1 MAYGTKNFDKFIP
14 ELWSARLLQ
23 NLDNTHVFANCVN
36 RDYEGEI
43 KNIGDTVHIQKFG
56 DITVSDYTKASG
68 VGTPADPGGGSTV
81 SLVIDQAKYFN
92 FKVEDIEA
100 VQANVNLME
109 KAMQRAAYAVGE
121 VTDKYIAAM
130 VDDEAVTFEFGTE
143 SAPKA
148 LSASN
153 AYDTLVDL
161 KVQFNKKNI
170 PSIGRFVVVPPEFL
184 GLLEKD
190 DRYTKYTQ
198 NQDVKANGIKGK
210 VAGFDIYESNNVVT
224 KEVGSSQKVLHYH
237 IMAGTDMAISYAG
250 QISKIEAYRPEASF
264 SDACKGLY
272 VFGAKIV
279 EPSAICRMDCT
290 F

>member
-1 MAYGTKNFDKFIP
+1 MEI
-14 ELWSARLLQ
+14 R
-23 NLDNTHVFANCVN
+23 NL
-36 RDYEGEI
+36 
-43 KNIGDTVHIQKFG
+43 GDTVHIQKFG
-56 DITVSDYTKASG
+56 DITVSDYTKATG
-68 VGTPADPGGGSTV
+68 VGSPAEPGGGSTV
-81 SLVIDQAKYFN
+81 ALTIDQAKYFN

-109 KAMQRAAYAVGE
+109 KAMQRAAYAVAE
-121 VTDKYIAAM
+121 MTDQFIAAM
-130 VDDEAVTFEFGTE
+130 VDDSAVTFEFGTE

-148 LSASN
+148 LTAAN

-161 KVQFNKKNI
+161 KVQFNKRNI
-170 PSIGRFVVVPPEFL
+170 PTMGRFVVVPPEFL

-198 NQDVKANGIKGK
+198 NQDVKANGVRGK

-224 KEVGSSQKVLHYH
+224 KEVGSSPKVLHHH
-237 IMAGTDMAISYAG
+237 IMAGTDMAISFAG

-264 SDACKGLY
+264 SDACKGFY

-279 EPSAICRMDCT
+279 EPNALCRMDCT

>member
-1 MAYGTKNFDKFIP
+1 MEI
-14 ELWSARLLQ
+14 R
-23 NLDNTHVFANCVN
+23 NL
-36 RDYEGEI
+36 
-43 KNIGDTVHIQKFG
+43 GDTVHIQKFG
-56 DITVSDYTKASG
+56 DITVSDYTKATG
-68 VGTPADPGGGSTV
+68 VGSPAEPGGGSTV
-81 SLVIDQAKYFN
+81 ALTIDQAKYFN

-109 KAMQRAAYAVGE
+109 KAMQRAAYAVAE
-121 VTDKYIAAM
+121 MTDKFIAAM
-130 VDDEAVTFEFGTE
+130 VDDSAVTFEFGTE

-148 LSASN
+148 LTAAN

-161 KVQFNKKNI
+161 KVQFNKRNI
-170 PSIGRFVVVPPEFL
+170 PTMGRFVVVPPEFL

-198 NQDVKANGIKGK
+198 NQDVKANGVRGK

-224 KEVGSSQKVLHYH
+224 KEVGSSPKVLHHH
-237 IMAGTDMAISYAG
+237 IMAGTDMAISFAG

-279 EPSAICRMDCT
+279 EPNALCRMDCT

>member
-1 MAYGTKNFDKFIP
+1 MEI
-14 ELWSARLLQ
+14 R
-23 NLDNTHVFANCVN
+23 NL
-36 RDYEGEI
+36 
-43 KNIGDTVHIQKFG
+43 GDTVHIQKFG
-56 DITVSDYTKASG
+56 DITVSDYTKATG
-68 VGTPADPGGGSTV
+68 VGSPAEPGGGSTV
-81 SLVIDQAKYFN
+81 ALTIDQAKYFN

-109 KAMQRAAYAVGE
+109 KAMQRAAYAVAE
-121 VTDKYIAAM
+121 MTDQFIAAM
-130 VDDEAVTFEFGTE
+130 VDDSAVTFEFGTE

-148 LSASN
+148 LTAAN

-161 KVQFNKKNI
+161 KVQFNKRNI
-170 PSIGRFVVVPPEFL
+170 PTMGRFVVVPPEFL

-198 NQDVKANGIKGK
+198 NQDVKANGVRGK

-224 KEVGSSQKVLHYH
+224 KEVGSSTKVLHHH
-237 IMAGTDMAISYAG
+237 IMAGTDMAISFAG

-279 EPSAICRMDCT
+279 EPNALCRMDCT

>member
-1 MAYGTKNFDKFIP
+1 MAYGAKTFDNFIP
-14 ELWSARLLQ
+14 ELWSARLLA

-43 KNIGDTVHIQKFG
+43 RNLGDTVHIQKFG
-56 DITVSDYTKASG
+56 DITVSDYTKATG
-68 VGTPADPGGGSTV
+68 VGSPAEPGGGSTV
-81 SLVIDQAKYFN
+81 ALTIDQAKYFN

-109 KAMQRAAYAVGE
+109 KAMQRAAYAVAE
-121 VTDKYIAAM
+121 MTDQFIAAM
-130 VDDEAVTFEFGTE
+130 VDDSAVTFEFGTE

-148 LSASN
+148 LTAAN

-161 KVQFNKKNI
+161 KVQFNKRNI
-170 PSIGRFVVVPPEFL
+170 PTMGRFVVVPPEFL

-190 DRYTKYTQ
+190 DRYTKYDAA
-198 NQDVKANGIKGK
+198 DVKANGVRGK

-224 KEVGSSQKVLHYH
+224 KEVGSSPKVLHHH
-237 IMAGTDMAISYAG
+237 IMAGTDMAISFAG

-279 EPSAICRMDCT
+279 EPNALCRMDCT

>member
-1 MAYGTKNFDKFIP
+1 MTYGTKTFDNFIP
-14 ELWSARLLQ
+14 ELWSARLLA

-43 KNIGDTVHIQKFG
+43 RNLGDTVHIQKFG
-56 DITVSDYTKASG
+56 DITVSDYTKATG
-68 VGTPADPGGGSTV
+68 VGSPAEPGGGSTV
-81 SLVIDQAKYFN
+81 ALTIDQAKYFN

-109 KAMQRAAYAVGE
+109 KAMQRAAYAVAE
-121 VTDKYIAAM
+121 MTDQFIAAM
-130 VDDEAVTFEFGTE
+130 VDDSAVTFEFGTE

-148 LSASN
+148 LTAAN

-161 KVQFNKKNI
+161 KVQFNKRNI
-170 PSIGRFVVVPPEFL
+170 PTMGRFVVVPPEFL

-190 DRYTKYTQ
+190 DRYTKYDAA
-198 NQDVKANGIKGK
+198 DVKANGVRGK

-224 KEVGSSQKVLHYH
+224 KEVGSSPKVLHHH
-237 IMAGTDMAISYAG
+237 IMAGTDMAISFAG

-279 EPSAICRMDCT
+279 EPNALCRMDCT

>member
-1 MAYGTKNFDKFIP
+1 MAYGTKTFDNFIP
-14 ELWSARLLQ
+14 ELWSARLLA

-43 KNIGDTVHIQKFG
+43 RNLGDTVHIQKFG
-56 DITVSDYTKASG
+56 DITVSDYTKATG
-68 VGTPADPGGGSTV
+68 VGSPAEPGGGSTV
-81 SLVIDQAKYFN
+81 ALTIDQAKYFN

-109 KAMQRAAYAVGE
+109 KAMQRAAYAVAE
-121 VTDKYIAAM
+121 MTDQFIAAM
-130 VDDEAVTFEFGTE
+130 VDDSAVTFEFGTE

-148 LSASN
+148 LTAAN

-161 KVQFNKKNI
+161 KVQFNKRNI
-170 PSIGRFVVVPPEFL
+170 PSMGRFVVVPPEFL

-190 DRYTKYTQ
+190 DRYTKYDAA
-198 NQDVKANGIKGK
+198 DVKANGVRGK

-224 KEVGSSQKVLHYH
+224 KEVGSSPKVLHHH
-237 IMAGTDMAISYAG
+237 IMAGTDMAISFAG

-279 EPSAICRMDCT
+279 EPNALCRMDCT

>member
-1 MAYGTKNFDKFIP
+1 MAYGTKTFDNFIP
-14 ELWSARLLQ
+14 ELWSARLLA

-43 KNIGDTVHIQKFG
+43 RNLGDTVHIQKFG
-56 DITVSDYTKASG
+56 DITVSDYTKATG
-68 VGTPADPGGGSTV
+68 VGSPAEPGGGSTV
-81 SLVIDQAKYFN
+81 ALTIDQAKYFN
-92 FKVEDIEA
+92 FKVEDIET

-109 KAMQRAAYAVGE
+109 KAMQRAAYAVAE
-121 VTDKYIAAM
+121 MTDQFIAAM
-130 VDDEAVTFEFGTE
+130 VDDSAVTFEFGTE

-148 LSASN
+148 LTAAN

-161 KVQFNKKNI
+161 KVQFNKRNI
-170 PSIGRFVVVPPEFL
+170 PTMGRFVVVPPEFL

-190 DRYTKYTQ
+190 DRYTKYDAA
-198 NQDVKANGIKGK
+198 DVKANGVRGK

-224 KEVGSSQKVLHYH
+224 KEVGSSPKVLHHH
-237 IMAGTDMAISYAG
+237 IMAGTDMAISFAG

-279 EPSAICRMDCT
+279 EPNALCRMDCT